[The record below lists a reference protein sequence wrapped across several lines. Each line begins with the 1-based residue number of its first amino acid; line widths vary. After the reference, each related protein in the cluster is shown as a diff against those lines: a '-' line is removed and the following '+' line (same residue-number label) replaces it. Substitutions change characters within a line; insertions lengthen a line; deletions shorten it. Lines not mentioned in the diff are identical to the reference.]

1 MSNLFDYVKSLLPK
15 FGKDKVAEL
24 VRQTQS
30 ELTSYVIPSY
40 KEAEKSLMN
49 RKFLSPKVE
58 SFHQVLKRNI
68 HVKDNDNIV
77 TALRKAL
84 EQVLKNNQIIEAHIG
99 ETFEDEII
107 VAGITVLKVNLL
119 QLIETTS
126 FISRYAT
133 KFLNYVYVVEKAA
146 VSNDDNYILSQLS
159 KGEVEWLEKRYL
171 DFCFSLSILTKS
183 EKEVLAAISSIP
195 DVSVAENANAISGVL
210 GNKADPLGLKRLS
223 GFTNN
228 PIMHVRLIVAQYQ
241 ATRYKEQK
249 ETNTILKL
257 RLIDLKNAYEK
268 TPNAKLEEQIE
279 YTQRRIDNI
288 SSAIREAEQSAE

>member
-15 FGKDKVAEL
+15 FGKDKVSEL

-40 KEAEKSLMN
+40 REAENSLSR
-49 RKFLSPKVE
+49 RKFVSPKVDA
-58 SFHQVLKRNI
+58 FHQTLKRNI
-68 HVKDNDNIV
+68 HVKDGDNIV

-84 EQVLKNNQIIEAHIG
+84 EQVLKNNQIIEIHIG
-99 ETFEDEII
+99 ETFEDEVV

-133 KFLNYVYVVEKAA
+133 KFLNYVYIVEKASL
-146 VSNDDNYILSQLS
+146 SNDDNYILSQLS

-183 EKEVLAAISSIP
+183 EKEVLAAIASIP
-195 DVSVAENANAISGVL
+195 DVSISENSAAINSVL

-228 PIMHVRLIVAQYQ
+228 PIMHVRLLVAQYQ
-241 ATRYKEQK
+241 ANRYKEQK

-257 RLIDLKNAYEK
+257 RLIDLRNTFDK
-268 TPNAKLEEQIE
+268 TPSAKVEQEIE
-279 YTQRRIDNI
+279 YMQRRIDKLSNE
-288 SSAIREAEQSAE
+288 IREAEQSVE

>member
-15 FGKDKVAEL
+15 FGKDKVSEL

-40 KEAEKSLMN
+40 KEAENSLMR

-58 SFHQVLKRNI
+58 ALNQTLKRNI
-68 HVKDNDNIV
+68 RVDGNDNIV
-77 TALRKAL
+77 TSLRKAL
-84 EQVLKNNQIIEAHIG
+84 EQVLKNNQIIETHIG
-99 ETFEDEII
+99 ETFEDEVI

-126 FISRYAT
+126 FISRYAI
-133 KFLNYVYVVEKAA
+133 KFLNYIYVVEKAA
-146 VSNDDNYILSQLS
+146 LSNDDDYVFTQLS

-183 EKEVLAAISSIP
+183 EREVLAAISSIP
-195 DVSVAENANAISGVL
+195 DVSVSENASAINSVL

-228 PIMHVRLIVAQYQ
+228 PIMHVRLLVAQYQ
-241 ATRYKEQK
+241 ANRYKEQK
-249 ETNTILKL
+249 ETATILKL
-257 RLIDLKNAYEK
+257 RLIDLKNTNER

-288 SSAIREAEQSAE
+288 SSAIREAEQSVE